1 MQNQTEQ
8 TSLYPMVE
16 FKENTFELDEF
27 DCASIFVLVG
37 TEKALVI
44 DTGMG
49 IGNLRRAVERI
60 TKKPVTVVITHAHVD
75 HIQNTHQWGECYIN
89 ELDMPMFVD
98 DVERRKYDA
107 KLIAKRQG
115 GIYAYDLDRDITPW
129 TCQPVLNPL
138 VEGQSFDLGGGRIIT
153 AYWVPGH
160 SKGHMMFLDEQSRS
174 LFAGD
179 SLNNNLGVA
188 GTMDPSKPNYV
199 GIKGVLGGLEKMKAL
214 EGSYDGIYNGHHDF
228 RALGLPLDQEVL
240 PNAIDI
246 CHQILDGTCTVQQ
259 KPNPLHNDRTMNYVQ
274 KGNSWLSINPDFI

>member
-1 MQNQTEQ
+1 
-8 TSLYPMVE
+8 MVE

-27 DCASIFVLVG
+27 DCASIFVLEG
-37 TEKALVI
+37 KDRAMVI

-89 ELDMPMFVD
+89 ELDMPMFID

-107 KLIAKRQG
+107 RLIAKRQG
-115 GIYAYDLDRDITPW
+115 GIYAYDIDRDITPW
-129 TCQPVLNPL
+129 TCQPVLKPL
-138 VEGQSFDLGGGRIIT
+138 TEGQSFDLGGGRIIT
-153 AYWVPGH
+153 AYAVPGH

-188 GTMDPSKPNYV
+188 GTMDPSKPNFV
-199 GIKGVLGGLEKMKAL
+199 GIQGVLTGLEKMKSL

-228 RALGLPLDQEVL
+228 RALGMPLDDEVL

-246 CHQILDGTCTVQQ
+246 CRQILDGTCEVQQ
-259 KPNPLHNDRTMNYVQ
+259 KPNPLHNDRVMNYVQ
-274 KGNSWLSINPDFI
+274 KGNSWLSINPAFLK